1 MARIFYGC
9 PSPDAQPPTDI
20 FDVIDPITYEPR
32 EGWIELTKQADNG
45 EVLLHPTVEAGVVN
59 ALQQECGETARDHG
73 FTNDWYMAD
82 FLEKLATKMSGYQ
95 IWEVT
100 GDVDNKDTGSV
111 EDRLIEIAATLRT
124 NILGTKLM
132 LIVSELSEG
141 LESLRHN
148 EGAAGALEGKGNFG
162 EELADAIVRILDT
175 GTFTKDNLGDALLRK
190 MAVNKDRPFMHGNKA
205 M

>member
-9 PSPDAQPPTDI
+9 PSPDAVPTSI
-20 FDVIDPITYEPR
+20 WDVIKPGTYEPQ
-32 EGWIELTKQADNG
+32 EGWIELTATSDNG
-45 EVLLHPTVEAGVVN
+45 PVLQPTVEAGVVN
-59 ALQQECGETARDHG
+59 ALQMECGETARDHG

-82 FLEKLATKMSGYQ
+82 FLEQLATKMAGYQ

-100 GDVDNKDTGSV
+100 GDVDEKDTGSV
-111 EDRLIEIAATLRT
+111 EDRLLEIAATLRT

-148 EGAAGALEGKGNFG
+148 DGARGALEGKGNFG

-190 MAVNKDRPFMHGNKA
+190 MAVNKDRPYMHGNKA